1 MQIKEIKKEDFNG
14 LARNF
19 EMQSFHQT
27 SNWAD
32 LKVMTGWKSL
42 YLGYEDDN
50 GQILALGLFLL
61 KKMPV
66 INSYLAYCPRGFM
79 LDYNNSKLLKDFNRD
94 LIACLKDKHVF
105 ELIID
110 PNVAYKQRDIGGNLV
125 EGGFD
130 NSQVVNDLLDLGY
143 CHKNGFNLN
152 FENLQPRF
160 LFRTPLDKSY
170 DEIFKG
176 FGTTVKRRAKK
187 KDALAV
193 EVRELDKSEI
203 HIFKELMEKTADR
216 KGFVDR
222 SFAYYEKM
230 YNAMHDGGFMRL
242 FVAEINFLKCKENLL
257 ETIKDKQEENA
268 LLEGKDTKKAL
279 NTIATNNS
287 IIDSSNKLLATVNK
301 SLDER
306 GEIVPLSAICLMTCG
321 IEAIQLLAGND
332 KDYLQ
337 EFSTSVIII
346 AEMIRKMKEEGYQY
360 YNFYGISGNFD
371 PKSEHY
377 GLYSYKREY
386 GGEVVELIGQFE
398 YTVNKPIKMLYDILM
413 KGYSFLK
420 RIR

>member
-1 MQIKEIKKEDFNG
+1 
-14 LARNF
+14 
-19 EMQSFHQT
+19 
-27 SNWAD
+27 
-32 LKVMTGWKSL
+32 
-42 YLGYEDDN
+42 
-50 GQILALGLFLL
+50 
-61 KKMPV
+61 MPTF
-66 INSYLAYCPRGFM
+66 A
-79 LDYNNSKLLKDFNRD
+79 
-94 LIACLKDKHVF
+94 
-105 ELIID
+105 
-110 PNVAYKQRDIGGNLV
+110 
-125 EGGFD
+125 
-130 NSQVVNDLLDLGY
+130 
-143 CHKNGFNLN
+143 
-152 FENLQPRF
+152 F

-287 IIDSSNKLLATVNK
+287 VIDSSNKLLATVNK
-301 SLDER
+301 ALDER